1 MYHERMRIECPAC
14 AATYEVPEDRLAP
27 GRLVR
32 CARCGSDWMPLPPA
46 PVPEPALAPEPA
58 AEAEPEV
65 PSPRLAPSP
74 AVVPLPARALER
86 LKAPRLRL
94 HLSALSIAWALSVIV
109 LLAAMWGAYAGRDAI
124 MRAWPPSV
132 RAYAALG
139 LTGSH

>member
-1 MYHERMRIECPAC
+1 MRIECPAC

-32 CARCGSDWMPLPPA
+32 CARCGSDWMPLPPEPIA
-46 PVPEPALAPEPA
+46 EPVREPEPAEP
-58 AEAEPEV
+58 EPEV

-74 AVVPLPARALER
+74 AVVPLPAPALER
-86 LKAPRLRL
+86 DEAPHLRL

-109 LLAAMWGAYAGRDAI
+109 LLAGIWGAYAGRDAI
-124 MRAWPPSV
+124 MHAWPPSV

-139 LTGSH
+139 LTQSH